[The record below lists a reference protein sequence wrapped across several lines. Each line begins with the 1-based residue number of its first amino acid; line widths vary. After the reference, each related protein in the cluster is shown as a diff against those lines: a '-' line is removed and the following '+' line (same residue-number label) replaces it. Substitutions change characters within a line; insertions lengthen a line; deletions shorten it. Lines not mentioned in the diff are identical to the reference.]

1 MGVETPRSGKADE
14 SMRITWQRIM
24 SVILSIFL
32 SFTVAC
38 SVDHSIDREIARI
51 KLGMT
56 QAEVGKVFRMT
67 EQEDPFVSSAKK
79 YGENVE
85 EQKEIVSVAGR
96 QTFALEGSMPP
107 GASSIR
113 AVFTNGRLS
122 EITLHFPQ
130 KYVARTSWEVFVH
143 HAVEKYGR
151 PVEAVFSWGWDY
163 NWSDAHTTLHI
174 LRVKGSK
181 NGEHDDRFY
190 ELRVLDAH
198 SVEEVR
204 TIATQVKGG
213 KHPSELFGAM
223 ETRIDR
229 ISDVLR
235 YLRHVYYVPGDS
247 LIHWLLARGSRIAQ
261 FLEIRTGDYG
271 GLLSGLISLAAWLI
285 VGSWGV
291 AALLYTIVTFLMF
304 VDWMRK
310 RSNKGAG

>member
-56 QAEVGKVFRMT
+56 PAEVAKVFRMT

-107 GASSIR
+107 GADSIR

-163 NWSDAHTTLHI
+163 NWSDAQTILHI
-174 LRVKGSK
+174 LRARGWKYGD
-181 NGEHDDRFY
+181 HDDQFY
-190 ELRVLDAH
+190 EVRLVDAQ

-204 TIATQVKGG
+204 TVATQVKGG

-223 ETRIDR
+223 EARIDR
-229 ISDVLR
+229 ISDVMR
-235 YLRHVYYVPGDS
+235 YLRHVYYVPGDY
-247 LIHWLLARGSRIAQ
+247 LIHWLLARGSRLAQ
-261 FLEIRTGDYG
+261 FFEIRTGDYG

-285 VGSWGV
+285 MGSWGV
-291 AALLYTIVTFLMF
+291 AALLYILVAFFMF
-304 VDWMRK
+304 VDRMQKWR
-310 RSNKGAG
+310 NKGAG

>member
-1 MGVETPRSGKADE
+1 
-14 SMRITWQRIM
+14 MRITWQRIM

-38 SVDHSIDREIARI
+38 SVDHSIDRDLARI

-67 EQEDPFVSSAKK
+67 KQEDQFVSSAKK
-79 YGENVE
+79 YGEDVE

-96 QTFALEGSMPP
+96 QTFALEGSMPA

-130 KYVARTSWEVFVH
+130 KYIARTSWEVFVH
-143 HAVEKYGR
+143 PAVEKYGR

-163 NWSDAHTTLHI
+163 NWSDAQSILHI
-174 LRVKGSK
+174 LQVQGWKY
-181 NGEHDDRFY
+181 GEHDDQFY
-190 ELRVLDAH
+190 EVRLVDAQ
-198 SVEEVR
+198 SVAEVR

-213 KHPSELFGAM
+213 RHPSELFGAM

-247 LIHWLLARGSRIAQ
+247 LIHWLLGRGSRLAQ
-261 FLEIRTGDYG
+261 FFEIRTADYG

-291 AALLYTIVTFLMF
+291 AALIYTIVTFLIF